1 MIHDHPGGPF
11 VLRCD
16 DEVAPILGRVVVRGE
31 IDHEKTEDFGVVVV
45 VGVLPEV
52 SIGRGGHDGIIVTV
66 PPIGPLSGPV
76 LVLDPNRV
84 RVLGR
89 TVKDQVLDRVV
100 HDELVVGRDVVVVV
114 GHASIVSGSASRCNH
129 CRNRCGQIVDNFI
142 LFLCPTPLDILSGQ
156 CRAAWDSHP
165 PRC

>member
-1 MIHDHPGGPF
+1 MIHDHPGTSF
-11 VLRCD
+11 VLGCD
-16 DEVAPILGRVVVRGE
+16 DEVAPILRRVVVRRE

-45 VGVLPEV
+45 VNMLPEV

-76 LVLDPNRV
+76 LVLDPHGV
-84 RVLGR
+84 LVLGR
-89 TVKDQVLDRVV
+89 TVEDHILDRVV

-114 GHASIVSGSASRCNH
+114 GHASIVSGSASACNH
-129 CRNRCGQIVDNFI
+129 CKNRCGQIVDNFI
-142 LFLCPTPLDILSGQ
+142 LFLCPKPLDIMSGQ
-156 CRAAWDSHP
+156 CRDAWDSHP